1 MVTRQQV
8 TEAAGLRPGPG
19 CKSPDLAL
27 AGQRDQHEG
36 HPNVQTPE
44 AENRAIPVGSARER
58 LRQIVLAAIAAD
70 QAARGDRLRK
80 PIRYQREP
88 KFNINNGVILIVHC
102 AQPFMKHPT
111 IG

>member
-1 MVTRQQV
+1 MKGT
-8 TEAAGLRPGPG
+8 PMY
-19 CKSPDLAL
+19 
-27 AGQRDQHEG
+27 
-36 HPNVQTPE
+36 NVQTPE

-111 IG
+111 VG